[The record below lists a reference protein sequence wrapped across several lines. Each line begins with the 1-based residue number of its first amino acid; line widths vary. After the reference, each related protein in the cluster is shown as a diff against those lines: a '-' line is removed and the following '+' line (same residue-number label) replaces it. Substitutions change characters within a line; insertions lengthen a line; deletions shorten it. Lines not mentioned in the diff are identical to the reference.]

1 MDHEGVTVGST
12 VGSAV
17 GSAVGATLF
26 SPSAVGC
33 SVVTSKVGR
42 GVTLSDGFDC
52 AAVGADNNQCR
63 VVRVKSNEM

>member
-17 GSAVGATLF
+17 GSAVGVTLF
-26 SPSAVGC
+26 VVGC

-42 GVTLSDGFDC
+42 GVMLSDGFDC
-52 AAVGADNNQCR
+52 ATVGSDDDSQCT
-63 VVRVKSNEM
+63 VASVNSNEV